1 MSEDDTLRSELRW
14 GGVALAALIVI
25 LAVIIFS
32 AIAFAVHPPSNIE
45 TVDPAT
51 LHLRGEFIES
61 NLGTTVADDGTI
73 TVRIVATQFTFVPR
87 CAPVPAGRP
96 VTIRMAAPDV
106 VHGILVTGTNVNTM
120 VVPGFVSE
128 VRTVFEQPGD
138 LLMPCHEYC
147 GLGHSEMWGTIRV
160 LPQSEWQVQ
169 PGKVGCAAR

>member
-1 MSEDDTLRSELRW
+1 
-14 GGVALAALIVI
+14 
-25 LAVIIFS
+25 
-32 AIAFAVHPPSNIE
+32 
-45 TVDPAT
+45 
-51 LHLRGEFIES
+51 
-61 NLGTTVADDGTI
+61 
-73 TVRIVATQFTFVPR
+73 
-87 CAPVPAGRP
+87 
-96 VTIRMAAPDV
+96 V